1 MVQTDEIQ
9 AILMQIAVETDLDEE
24 EKNLNPLDLF
34 RSGHAT
40 KSIILCFA
48 WMTACIGFYAL
59 TLNTTQLS
67 GDIVMNF
74 ALNGV
79 IGNPELHIEHCLKTT
94 FSFGQGL
101 NDQLRYLVNLLQ
113 RTNEL

>member
-34 RSGHAT
+34 RSGHAK

-79 IGNPELHIEHCLKTT
+79 IGNYVHDPKICFFILPTY
-94 FSFGQGL
+94 FRSYL
-101 NDQLRYLVNLLQ
+101 NV
-113 RTNEL
+113 

>member
-9 AILMQIAVETDLDEE
+9 AILMQITVETDLDEE

-79 IGNPELHIEHCLKTT
+79 IGNLGFIKKIINCLII
-94 FSFGQGL
+94 
-101 NDQLRYLVNLLQ
+101 
-113 RTNEL
+113 

>member
-34 RSGHAT
+34 RSGHAK

-79 IGNPELHIEHCLKTT
+79 IGNYMTLKFV
-94 FSFGQGL
+94 FSSFPL
-101 NDQLRYLVNLLQ
+101 FSDLI
-113 RTNEL
+113 

>member
-79 IGNPELHIEHCLKTT
+79 IGNYMTLKFFVNVSETLA
-94 FSFGQGL
+94 SKNKSIIGL
-101 NDQLRYLVNLLQ
+101 KLPKITDGCP
-113 RTNEL
+113 